1 MAPTT
6 VSATAFL
13 GAILPVPV
21 GKTLLIAVQAGPA
34 PRTHALAVKG
44 VASRPVL
51 ALAIHLAISAPF
63 TQRALEVAQWSA
75 ISRFTFADIRGDTS
89 TVEAILGTNGNATVA
104 VRGFRVAFAAFL
116 YGFLLHQFLFL
127 INRSVD
133 NFVLGTSRWETEA
146 PRVLSH
152 GVRFLLGHLHRYR
165 VRFLPGA
172 YVGSFES
179 RRRPRQNNHNGD
191 RSQPTDREPHSRSIH
206 DFELGDRNPATA
218 YRRLIALSR
227 LPFLRV
233 RCG

>member
-13 GAILPVPV
+13 GAVLPIPV
-21 GKTLLIAVQAGPA
+21 GKTLLIAVLVGPA
-34 PRTHALAVKG
+34 PRARALAVER
-44 VASRPVL
+44 VASGPIL

-75 ISRFTFADIRGDTS
+75 ISRFTFADIRGDAS
-89 TVEAILGTNGNATVA
+89 TVAAILGTDWNATVA

-116 YGFLLHQFLFL
+116 HGFLLHQFLFL
-127 INRSVD
+127 VDRSVD

-165 VRFLPGA
+165 IRFLPGA
-172 YVGSFES
+172 YVRSFEG
-179 RRRPRQNNHNGD
+179 H
-191 RSQPTDREPHSRSIH
+191 
-206 DFELGDRNPATA
+206 
-218 YRRLIALSR
+218 
-227 LPFLRV
+227 
-233 RCG
+233 RCSPI